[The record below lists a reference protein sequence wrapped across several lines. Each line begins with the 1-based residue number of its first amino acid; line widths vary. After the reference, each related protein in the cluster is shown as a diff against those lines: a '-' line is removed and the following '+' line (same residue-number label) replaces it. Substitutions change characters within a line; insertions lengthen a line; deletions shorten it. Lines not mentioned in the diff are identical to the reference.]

1 MRPVRLEVEGF
12 TAFRARTEVDFT
24 GADLFAVVGPTGAGK
39 TSIIDALT
47 FALYGT
53 VPRLDDR
60 RSVAPVLSQNLTEAR
75 VRLDFTVDGVVYSA
89 ARVVRRTKTAV
100 STKEARLER
109 DGEVLAGTADEV
121 TAAVTDL
128 LGLSFEHF
136 ITCVSLPQ
144 GQFARFLHDKPASRQ
159 DLLVKLLGLGLYE
172 RVAALARDRGRR
184 EQMRAEALATQL
196 EGLAGATEEARA
208 AAVERVGVLGVL
220 ADRLAAER
228 PEVEAAL
235 AAAAEADG
243 RASARAEQAA
253 LLAGLAAPA
262 GVHELAAGLADADA
276 ARDEAA
282 KLDEEAAIAAAAA
295 EARLAGLPDRALL
308 DALVAGH
315 RRHAEL
321 VVLAERGEAAQAE
334 AAARLVTAV
343 DAEATAR
350 AGRDRAEAELARVQ
364 VELRAQAFVPELV
377 VGEACPVC
385 QQHVAALP
393 HVEHPPDLA
402 RASAA
407 AADAATALRAAGDE
421 VRDAEVRQG
430 RVDDKLARVRD
441 DLAEAAARLA
451 ADSTRLRTA
460 MASAPAA
467 VAATGGG
474 DGGGVGE
481 WGDGVVPLDV
491 VEAEAALVA
500 AATAATDAA
509 RRAERDARRAVTEA
523 TKRHEALLR
532 EERTARR
539 RFDQARDAVAALG
552 PPAAERSD
560 LAADWDALVAWA
572 DDRHPALLAEA
583 DEHRRAAAGHRQAA
597 RVRLASVLDA
607 CDAAGVALVAG
618 SGRAADGS
626 AAGGGGAAGGW
637 PGEAVAA
644 ARAAAEAEVRTIEQ
658 RIADAERL
666 RGQERAAG
674 EAHQVADALAL
685 HLSANRF
692 EQWLLDEALQQLVAG
707 ATQILGELSAGA
719 YALAVDG
726 RGGFQVIDH
735 TNASQARSARTLSGG
750 ETFLASLALALALAD
765 QVAGLAARTARLE
778 ALFLDE
784 GFGTLDPDVLDV
796 VASALD
802 ELGARGRMVGVV
814 THVRELADRL
824 PVRFEVRKVGGAATV
839 ERVDL

>member
-12 TAFRARTEVDFT
+12 TAFRARTEVDFA
-24 GADLFAVVGPTGAGK
+24 GADLFALVGPTGAGK

-75 VRLDFTVDGVVYSA
+75 VRLDFTVEGVAYTA

-128 LGLSFEHF
+128 LGLTFEHF

-196 EGLAGATEEARA
+196 EGLAGATPEALA
-208 AAVERVGVLGVL
+208 AATQRVGVLGAL
-220 ADRLAAER
+220 ADRLAAAR

-235 AAAAEADG
+235 TGAAEAEA

-262 GVHELAAGLADADA
+262 GVDELAAGLADADA
-276 ARDEAA
+276 AREQAA
-282 KLDEEAAIAAAAA
+282 KLDEEAAAAAA
-295 EARLAGLPDRALL
+295 EAEARLAALPDPALL
-308 DALVAGH
+308 DALAAGH

-321 VVLAERGEAAQAE
+321 VVLVERGEAARAEATTRRVTATEAE
-334 AAARLVTAV
+334 AAARARRDEA
-343 DAEATAR
+343 DA
-350 AGRDRAEAELARVQ
+350 GLARVQ
-364 VELRAQAFVPELV
+364 VELRAQALVPELV

-402 RASAA
+402 RATAA
-407 AADAATALRAAGDE
+407 AADAAKALRAAGDE
-421 VRDAEVRQG
+421 VRDAEVHQG

-441 DLAEAAARLA
+441 DLDQAAHQLAEG
-451 ADSTRLRTA
+451 STRLRTA
-460 MASAPAA
+460 IGADP
-467 VAATGGG
+467 VARENG
-474 DGGGVGE
+474 DAF
-481 WGDGVVPLDV
+481 VPLDV
-491 VEAEAALVA
+491 VEGELGRVA
-500 AATAATDAA
+500 AAAAASDAA
-509 RRAERDARRAVTEA
+509 RRAEREARRAVSEA
-523 TKRHEALLR
+523 AKRHEGLLG

-552 PPAAERSD
+552 PPAAERAD

-572 DDRHPALLAEA
+572 DDRRPALLAEA
-583 DEHRRAAAGHRQAA
+583 DEHRAAAAVHRDAA
-597 RVRLASVLDA
+597 RELLVAVLAA
-607 CDAAGVALVAG
+607 CEAAGVLDP
-618 SGRAADGS
+618 R
-626 AAGGGGAAGGW
+626 GAAVTGAGARGDAGARAW

-644 ARAAAEAEVRTIEQ
+644 ARAGAEADVRAIEQ

-666 RGQERAAG
+666 RGEAGAAV
-674 EAHQVADALAL
+674 EAHQVADSLAL

-692 EQWLLDEALQQLVAG
+692 EQWLLDEALHQLVAG
-707 ATQILGELSAGA
+707 ATEILAELSGGA

>member
-1 MRPVRLEVEGF
+1 M
-12 TAFRARTEVDFT
+12 
-24 GADLFAVVGPTGAGK
+24 
-39 TSIIDALT
+39 
-47 FALYGT
+47 
-53 VPRLDDR
+53 
-60 RSVAPVLSQNLTEAR
+60 
-75 VRLDFTVDGVVYSA
+75 
-89 ARVVRRTKTAV
+89 
-100 STKEARLER
+100 
-109 DGEVLAGTADEV
+109 LAGTADEV

-128 LGLSFEHF
+128 LGLTFEHF

-196 EGLAGATEEARA
+196 DGLAGATPEALA
-208 AAVERVGVLGVL
+208 AATERVGVLGAL

-228 PEVEAAL
+228 PEVDAAL
-235 AAAAEADG
+235 AGAAEAEA

-262 GVHELAAGLADADA
+262 GVDELAAGLADADA
-276 ARDEAA
+276 AREQAA
-282 KLDEEAAIAAAAA
+282 KLDEEAASAAAEA

-321 VVLAERGEAAQAE
+321 VVLVERGEVARAEATTRRVTATEAE
-334 AAARLVTAV
+334 AAARTRRDEA
-343 DAEATAR
+343 DA
-350 AGRDRAEAELARVQ
+350 GLARVQ
-364 VELRAQAFVPELV
+364 VELRAQALVPELA

-402 RASAA
+402 RATAA
-407 AADAATALRAAGDE
+407 AADAAGALRAAGDE
-421 VRDAEVRQG
+421 VRDAEVHQG

-441 DLAEAAARLA
+441 DLDQAAAQLA
-451 ADSTRLRTA
+451 EGSTRLRTVIGA
-460 MASAPAA
+460 DP
-467 VAATGGG
+467 VARENG
-474 DGGGVGE
+474 DA
-481 WGDGVVPLDV
+481 VVPLDV
-491 VEAEAALVA
+491 VEGELGRVA
-500 AATAATDAA
+500 AAAAASDAA
-509 RRAERDARRAVTEA
+509 RRAEREARRAATEA
-523 TKRHEALLR
+523 AKRHEALLR
-532 EERTARR
+532 EERTARQ

-552 PPAAERSD
+552 PPAAERAD

-572 DDRHPALLAEA
+572 DDRRPALLAEA
-583 DEHRRAAAGHRQAA
+583 DEHRAAAAVHREAA
-597 RVRLASVLDA
+597 RERLVAVLDA
-607 CDAAGVALVAG
+607 CEAAGVALDP
-618 SGRAADGS
+618 RA
-626 AAGGGGAAGGW
+626 GGAASGAVGAGAW

-644 ARAAAEAEVRTIEQ
+644 ARAGAEAEVRAIEQ

-666 RGQERAAG
+666 RGQAQAAV
-674 EAHQVADALAL
+674 EAHQVADSLAL

-692 EQWLLDEALQQLVAG
+692 EQWLLDEALHQLVAG
-707 ATQILGELSAGA
+707 ATEILAELSGGA